1 MKNSRIPLDDA
12 AALIVERAEND
23 PDSSA
28 YLSFHSRLDLI
39 QASSIQPRPVQWLWD
54 QWLAAGK
61 LHILG
66 GTPGSGKTTIA
77 LSIASILSSG
87 GIWADGTKAAKGKV
101 VIWSS
106 EDSPEDTLVPR
117 LMNCGADCDSISFIG
132 NVSDR
137 DGVRAFDPAVDI
149 PKLREAVL
157 RSGGVDLLI
166 VDPIVSAVMG
176 NDHKNSEVRRCL
188 QPLVDLAIQ
197 LNCAVLGITHF
208 SKNTSGRNPLERI
221 TGSLAFG
228 ALARLVWVTAK
239 SDTLPDRRL
248 LLKAKSNIGVDEGG
262 YEYELIHGELV
273 QSPGVFAASVSWG
286 EPISG
291 SARALLASVELP
303 DSTEYTSATDEA
315 EEFLKLVLSD
325 GEVPS
330 ETVQEEAQ
338 RRGISVAT
346 LRRAKKTLGVKS
358 EKHGMTGKWV
368 WLLAPKAL
376 ILNEDAH

>member
-87 GIWADGTKAAKGKV
+87 GIWADGTKAAKGRV